1 MAAAM
6 AEWKGVC
13 WVPRVVARRDDT
25 MVAQLVYLMALD
37 MVHEMVELLGIS
49 RAIQWGA
56 LMAVHLAVW
65 LVETLAE
72 KMAACSVPMKVG
84 MMESQMV

>member
-25 MVAQLVYLMALD
+25 MVAQLVYSKG
-37 MVHEMVELLGIS
+37 ECSEEL
-49 RAIQWGA
+49 
-56 LMAVHLAVW
+56 
-65 LVETLAE
+65 
-72 KMAACSVPMKVG
+72 SVG
-84 MMESQMV
+84 T